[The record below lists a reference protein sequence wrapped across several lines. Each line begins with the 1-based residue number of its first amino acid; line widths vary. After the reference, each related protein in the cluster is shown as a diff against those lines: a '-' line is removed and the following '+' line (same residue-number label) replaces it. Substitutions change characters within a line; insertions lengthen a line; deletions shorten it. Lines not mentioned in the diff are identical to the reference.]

1 MHIRVVFVGHGQR
14 EFTSHEIV
22 RDVPEQLQIR
32 PGIEQI
38 EREMQVGRHAVPMCF
53 DIHREVHLLGEPR
66 PSIDQLERVIES
78 TRPYIRLQVDV
89 MHTELGG
96 YFKDR
101 LQVIYRTRKTLSFCL
116 QAERS

>member
-1 MHIRVVFVGHGQR
+1 MVFIGNGQR
-14 EFTSHEIV
+14 EFTSDQIV
-22 RDVPEQLQIR
+22 RDVAEQFQIR

-38 EREMQVGRHAVPMCF
+38 ECEMQVGRHAVPMRF
-53 DIHREVHLLGEPR
+53 DIHRKIHLLGEPC
-66 PSIDQLERVIES
+66 PSIDQLERVIEAAW
-78 TRPYIRLQVDV
+78 TYIGLQVDV
-89 MHTELGG
+89 MHAELGG